1 MFILLCWECP
11 SSCLFY
17 PAGHVLP
24 AAYSFVLG
32 MSFQLFI
39 LSFHFTDLILGAAF
53 VVAAVNAGRCLRCF
67 SGKSGSNE
75 PIKIARYVICDDAIT
90 AAGINTND
98 NDINNYYYKVNKQ
111 ASAGG
116 LLYEK

>member
-1 MFILLCWECP
+1 MDDPLSFQIFFFF
-11 SSCLFY
+11 FY

-24 AAYSFVLG
+24 AVYSFVLG

-67 SGKSGSNE
+67 SGRSGSDK
-75 PIKIARYVICDDAIT
+75 PFKIARYAIL
-90 AAGINTND
+90 
-98 NDINNYYYKVNKQ
+98 VMQ
-111 ASAGG
+111 
-116 LLYEK
+116 L

>member
-1 MFILLCWECP
+1 
-11 SSCLFY
+11 
-17 PAGHVLP
+17 
-24 AAYSFVLG
+24 
-32 MSFQLFI
+32 
-39 LSFHFTDLILGAAF
+39 
-53 VVAAVNAGRCLRCF
+53 
-67 SGKSGSNE
+67 
-75 PIKIARYVICDDAIT
+75 VICDDAIT